1 MQTRQEWLDGENEP
15 TEHEKRVVMFE
26 RTAKVKGYSVDKDEY
41 DRYEDDLLQEAWNIF
56 ASIPKADL
64 KAI

>member
-1 MQTRQEWLDGENEP
+1 MQTHQEWLDGENEP
-15 TEHEKRVVMFE
+15 TEHEKRVAMFE
-26 RTAKVKGYSVDKDEY
+26 RTARARGYSTDKDEHA
-41 DRYEDDLLQEAWNIF
+41 RYEDNWLREAWNIF

>member
-1 MQTRQEWLDGENEP
+1 MQTHQEWLDGENEP

-26 RTAKVKGYSVDKDEY
+26 RTAKKKGYSLDKDKH
-41 DRYEDDLLQEAWNIF
+41 DRYEDNWLQEAWNIF
-56 ASIPKADL
+56 AAIPKADL